1 MKISDTIA
9 ERMLSQQV
17 WK

>member
-9 ERMLSQQV
+9 ELMQNLHI
-17 WK
+17 